1 MTQFLIKKKTSMMKN
16 NLMLV
21 MLMKILIR
29 LRLILHKHLK
39 IWFFIRNH
47 RNKRTRN
54 LFKNLKISLLIILQF
69 HCTIYKK
76 LKLLNL
82 KGQQIE
88 SSSLSLNLNL
98 NLRRLKLI
106 LNINQR
112 LSQEVIWNNQQEEKG
127 YFLKFKNNNENRKTP
142 SQMILHRMMK
152 KWGCSWQLLD

>member
-29 LRLILHKHLK
+29 LRPILHRLLK

-47 RNKRTRN
+47 RNKRTRI

-76 LKLLNL
+76 LKLFSL

-88 SSSLSLNLNL
+88 SSSLSLNLNLDL

-127 YFLKFKNNNENRKTP
+127 YFLKFKKNKDN
-142 SQMILHRMMK
+142 
-152 KWGCSWQLLD
+152 